1 MDRNTAAALGQN
13 LSSAFADIG
22 QIFDPRYRAAADQQ
36 RLTNEGLTLKNTGQ
50 GIENQYAPQVFGS
63 QIGLNNA
70 KTATEGTQQGLYKSQ
85 TAFQNTRNQGL
96 GDLYKLNSQSQT
108 NLTPL
113 QQKIASAATTYN
125 VDPNV
130 ALSIVGQESGFNPN
144 TTPGTSS
151 ASGLFQFLDADR
163 AKYGIGSG
171 APEDQQIDAGMR
183 KMQENY
189 NAAEKALGRKPTAGE
204 AYAVYYQGIGAGP
217 KILQNPDASFRDT
230 LSQFGPGY
238 ADSVIKANPWLADIK
253 TNRDFINWS
262 EQKMGKQGFTG
273 QPQPVDMNRAA
284 ILSSVAGGGGDPSQ
298 LVNAFAKAQGMGATD
313 ELTARQAALGQGVV
327 MNQGEYFLPQES
339 TAFQNRGLASAFG
352 INEADNRSNELIAS
366 GNAQADALK
375 AVFGLGGGTRRGDG
389 SMLSVPKTAPNSFSD
404 MNKVNEEAQAA
415 SFRTFG
421 VPLDDEGAPT
431 EDPYAPSRR
440 AWSQS
445 YTNARQTGMSPI
457 EAEAAANVHHFGT
470 DQPAIN
476 SENTFR
482 FGFGKDPS
490 IPAITN
496 TEPLQ
501 LSPEF
506 GADPNQ
512 MGSVIESIP
521 ALFGIQVQEPG
532 IANTGAPVTGVEQ
545 PAQQNAVS
553 PMLQR
558 PAEQPTKTGRASDE
572 FAMKEWTNE
581 GVAIKEKQQKIADL
595 ERIIK
600 SSTKALRDGYV
611 EFQGSAESPLGL
623 TELNDKSKRKML
635 DSLRK
640 AENDLEKLKGGSDQ
654 SGQSGA
660 VDLESR
666 LSKYK

>member
-13 LSSAFADIG
+13 LSSAFANIG

-36 RLTNEGLTLKNTGQ
+36 RLTNEGLTLSNTGK
-50 GIENQYAPQVFGS
+50 GIENQYLPKQLQANLGLTGAQTNSANASAGNYNASAGFTNARTSGLTNLNKLAGS
-63 QIGLNNA
+63 LSIPTTSYSTGADVGGPDEMQDSWTNKGY
-70 KTATEGTQQGLYKSQ
+70 TATGQNLSPGVVAVNPNVYPHGTVFKDPNTGEVLIAADTHGNKNPNVVDIFRGPSEYKSQ
-85 TAFQNTRNQGL
+85 SDTRNLQVVGNEDIPY
-96 GDLYKLNSQSQT
+96 GTTKEKLAA
-108 NLTPL
+108 LR
-113 QQKIASAATTYN
+113 QKYM
-125 VDPNV
+125 D
-130 ALSIVGQESGFNPN
+130 
-144 TTPGTSS
+144 
-151 ASGLFQFLDADR
+151 
-163 AKYGIGSG
+163 
-171 APEDQQIDAGMR
+171 
-183 KMQENY
+183 
-189 NAAEKALGRKPTAGE
+189 
-204 AYAVYYQGIGAGP
+204 
-217 KILQNPDASFRDT
+217 
-230 LSQFGPGY
+230 
-238 ADSVIKANPWLADIK
+238 
-253 TNRDFINWS
+253 
-262 EQKMGKQGFTG
+262 
-273 QPQPVDMNRAA
+273 QPQAAPLNMNQAA
-284 ILSSVAGGGGDPSQ
+284 IYAAIANGGGDPSQ

-339 TAFQNRGLASAFG
+339 TAFQNRGLASAFN

-375 AVFGLGGGTRRGDG
+375 AVFGLGSATRRGDG

-421 VPLDDEGAPT
+421 VPLDDEDAPT

-482 FGFGKDPS
+482 FGFGKNPS
-490 IPAITN
+490 IPTITN

-521 ALFGIQVQEPG
+521 ALYGIQVQAPG
-532 IANTGAPVTGVEQ
+532 IANTGAAVTGVEQ

-611 EFQGSAESPLGL
+611 EFQGSAESPPGL